1 MKKHLLFI
9 TAILFA
15 GTAFSQNFQN
25 TDRIG
30 GMNSPYTLQKGSLQI
45 EYGLGYS
52 EFKAVDHYSRFFG
65 GNGIIR
71 NPNNLRFRFGFLDR
85 FEIDFGLSNFYNK
98 NIYND
103 GLDSLN
109 ITSYSKDRVNNY
121 SIAGKIQILKDK
133 KIIKGLTFGAG
144 IDFFSTEYIYGFTNK
159 YSNYFQNHQN
169 KLFVYELSGV
179 STYKK
184 FNLLYRIKLLNKNE
198 YSQTFIYNIL
208 LSYNPI
214 NSLNTYIGY
223 YENDNRAVV
232 NFDKFFIVGLQY
244 KVSENIFLD
253 VQVLSNLDRYFDLGD
268 PNPNYK
274 YYETIT
280 GGLSWNIDFE
290 RSGMERFF
298 RN

>member
-98 NIYND
+98 NFYKNTFPMNVD
-103 GLDSLN
+103 
-109 ITSYSKDRVNNY
+109 YSSKERIKNY
-121 SIAGKIQILKDK
+121 SIAGKFQILKDK
-133 KIIKGLTFGAG
+133 KIIDGLTFGAG
-144 IDFFSTEYIYGFTNK
+144 IDFINSEFEYDNISLNNNTSQYQYKQFTYEFAGISSYKNFSLLYKIKFLSISEYA
-159 YSNYFQNHQN
+159 QNT
-169 KLFVYELSGV
+169 F
-179 STYKK
+179 TYK
-184 FNLLYRIKLLNKNE
+184 LM
-198 YSQTFIYNIL
+198 
-208 LSYNPI
+208 LSYSPI
-214 NSLNTYIGY
+214 KSLNTFIGY
-223 YENDNRAVV
+223 FENDNRNVV
-232 NFDKFFIVGLQY
+232 NQYKYFIAGLQY
-244 KVSENIFLD
+244 KVSVNIFLD